1 MKVKFIFL
9 SLTLATLSACANVEP
24 FEREILAQNQM
35 QLDPNELD
43 AAFRG
48 HMYFAREG
56 THGGFG
62 AEEGMCGCN

>member
-1 MKVKFIFL
+1 MRFNQLCFISLLSFL
-9 SLTLATLSACANVEP
+9 CGCVNVEP
-24 FEREILAQNQM
+24 YEREFLAQNQM

-48 HMYFAREG
+48 HLYFSREG

-62 AEEGMCGCN
+62 EEEGMCGCN